1 MKRFNKFFACA
12 HDVFQVSTMRSNYL
26 EWTIPKVDL
35 IIADRNKKSS
45 RIVKCLTDF
54 YAEKYRHTP
63 EICQDNLPMLCKYD
77 RSGCYYQ
84 RISKIMTKY
93 QAKTIVVIAET
104 KVIYNIC
111 HNFLHSAHIW
121 FCPQNLTDIPKVDF
135 LPGVVS
141 CEFRE
146 YNSIVIDAS
155 DLDIIPRGLEIYSS
169 ALKQGKKPGI
179 YLLGDHRNP
188 YQTAKARQLLK
199 GCGVE
204 YSENLEELPGTVLL
218 VANPLTCC
226 RSLELLQKHREKP
239 LTVLR
244 CIKDCKLGDLWKAP
258 HVSKKILLQNMLENI
273 EAYAR
278 LGNSPKENCDY
289 HRRKLDLFRQCAPQF
304 KENLFQRIK
313 WQIALRFYASYLKR
327 DISDFFKEQS

>member
-1 MKRFNKFFACA
+1 MKRFNKFFASA
-12 HDVFQVSTMRSNYL
+12 HDVFQVGTMMSNYL

-35 IIADRNKKSS
+35 IIADRNKKNSG
-45 RIVKCLTDF
+45 IVKSLASF
-54 YAEKYRHTP
+54 VAERYHYTP
-63 EICQDNLPMLCKYD
+63 KICQNNLPILAKYD
-77 RSGCYYQ
+77 RSGFYHQ
-84 RISKIMTKY
+84 TISKIMTNY
-93 QAKTIVVIAET
+93 QAQTVIVIAE
-104 KVIYNIC
+104 KEVIYKIC
-111 HNFLHSAHIW
+111 HNFLQVTHIW
-121 FCPQNLTDIPKVDF
+121 FCPQDLADIPKADF
-135 LPGVVS
+135 LPGVIN

-146 YNSIVIDAS
+146 YDSIVLDAS
-155 DLDIIPRGLEIYSS
+155 DLEIIPEGLKIYST

-226 RSLELLQKHREKP
+226 RSLELLQKHRKKT

>member
-12 HDVFQVSTMRSNYL
+12 HDVFQVSAMESNHL
-26 EWTIPKVDL
+26 EWTIPKIDL
-35 IIADRNKKSS
+35 IIADRNKKNGG
-45 RIVKCLTDF
+45 IVKNLADF
-54 YAEKYRHTP
+54 CAEKYQYRP
-63 EICQDNLPMLCKYD
+63 EICRENLPILAKYD
-77 RSGCYYQ
+77 RAGCYYQ

-93 QAKTIVVIAET
+93 QAKTAVVIAET

-111 HNFLHSAHIW
+111 HNFLQSAHIW
-121 FCPQNLTDIPKVDF
+121 FCPQNLADIPKVDF

-146 YNSIVIDAS
+146 YDNIVLDAS
-155 DLDIIPRGLEIYSS
+155 DLEIIPQGVKICSM
-169 ALKQGKKPGI
+169 ALKRGKKPGI
-179 YLLGDHRNP
+179 YLLRDYRNP

-199 GCGVE
+199 GGGVE
-204 YSENLEELPGTVLL
+204 YSENLEELSGTVLL

-278 LGNSPKENCDY
+278 LGNRPEENCDY
-289 HRRKLDLFRQCAPQF
+289 HRRKLELFRHCAPQF

-313 WQIALRFYASYLKR
+313 WQIALRFYAPCLKR